1 MSLLLSA
8 ATPAAP
14 VVSTPSTSSGQTQQ
28 QQQPISSEFTAK
40 RQPEAEPVPQPRAE
54 PAVSSG
60 AVPKRVPA
68 VQRSRARR
76 SCTGRIQRQ
85 ASVCLP
91 WDEEPQC
98 SHWDT
103 CFQQRRLSVPARL
116 VPPRDLSGEGWCEVP
131 SPLRESASTE
141 APGLLEQGL
150 DRMARRLLLKSRS
163 LEEEGTPA
171 VLYNDIGSRETVHH
185 EEDSLSS
192 PGLSPESDD
201 GENSED
207 PETVRMQY
215 RQLWELRATFEEEE
229 TTDCVEDLSSGSHGV
244 AARLCND
251 EDDDD
256 RPPGGF
262 STSLESEAADDP
274 ARTLNLSSDVRR
286 QNYKVL
292 LARRLHRKTESSA
305 DNSFDSMETDCS
317 STDASRTEGGVT
329 TSSFDSTTDNT
340 DGDGQL
346 GHQSRLQQM
355 KADSGYRS
363 MESTNGN
370 KPAKLSR
377 KNVLAGQEGGSTRR
391 SSALRKRRQLEGA
404 HGQASSDDGASAS
417 AAAGTPA
424 DVSESP
430 SDQQESSYY
439 DVHGKMSVFHRF
451 FRSSRRS
458 SRSSSSKRI
467 LLRDYSI
474 DYRSDQLFRKF
485 SSQDP
490 VEDSTQDASSTAS
503 PRLSTTRLLS
513 PQLSIEEEG
522 GSDASAMD
530 DDWKA
535 PCREAPVSTLPTD

>member
-1 MSLLLSA
+1 MSLLLP
-8 ATPAAP
+8 ATPLEAP
-14 VVSTPSTSSGQTQQ
+14 AVPTPNTGSGKM
-28 QQQPISSEFTAK
+28 QQQPQPSSSESTSKWPPDA
-40 RQPEAEPVPQPRAE
+40 QPVPEPRAE

-68 VQRSRARR
+68 GQRSRARR

-98 SHWDT
+98 SHWTT
-103 CFQQRRLSVPARL
+103 CPQPRRLSVPARL
-116 VPPRDLSGEGWCEVP
+116 VPRDLSGEGWCEVP

-141 APGLLEQGL
+141 APGILEQGL
-150 DRMARRLLLKSRS
+150 DRMARLLKSRS

-171 VLYNDIGSRETVHH
+171 VLYNDIGSKENVHH

-201 GENSED
+201 DDNSED

-244 AARLCND
+244 ASRFCND
-251 EDDDD
+251 EEEDD
-256 RPPGGF
+256 RPPCGF
-262 STSLESEAADDP
+262 STSQESEATDDP
-274 ARTLNLSSDVRR
+274 ARALNLSSDVRR

-340 DGDGQL
+340 DGDGQM

-370 KPAKLSR
+370 KLSR
-377 KNVLAGQEGGSTRR
+377 KNVLAGQEGGSSRR

-404 HGQASSDDGASAS
+404 QGQASSDDGASAS
-417 AAAGTPA
+417 AAAGAPTDEPS
-424 DVSESP
+424 SEQP
-430 SDQQESSYY
+430 ESSYY

-490 VEDSTQDASSTAS
+490 VEDTAQDTSLAAS
-503 PRLSTTRLLS
+503 PRLSSTRLLS
-513 PQLSIEEEG
+513 PQLSIEEEE

-535 PCREAPVSTLPTD
+535 PCCEAPVASLPTD